1 MFKALTYRNRNPSL
15 MAKTIS
21 MTWSKSEV
29 PALIEADKTQ
39 VKEALTQVST
49 DSTSQSSVS
58 EEDAAKPKGDEDETK
73 CDQKEEDKS
82 VQEPTDAVEE
92 NLADKQFGFL
102 LRKLNFE

>member
-1 MFKALTYRNRNPSL
+1 
-15 MAKTIS
+15 

-82 VQEPTDAVEE
+82 VQEPTDADEE
-92 NLADKQFGFL
+92 NLADKQSDAAQKEFVDALFDDSTENIL
-102 LRKLNFE
+102 S